1 MTMELKKDP
10 NRRRKGPKP
19 IKETKASKPENR
31 FSMKDIKVNKE
42 DNKDTQENKNT
53 SEEQDV
59 RPNTTEET
67 VSTNEDNSTQK
78 KGKRRRGR
86 PKGNKVT
93 GMVRVS
99 TETISQLNT
108 LKMVLGLY
116 SQDDVVAK
124 GLDYLVGNLNGPDR
138 RYYNILLEV
147 EKRRN
152 NK

>member
-19 IKETKASKPENR
+19 IKETKASKPEN
-31 FSMKDIKVNKE
+31 
-42 DNKDTQENKNT
+42 
-53 SEEQDV
+53 
-59 RPNTTEET
+59 
-67 VSTNEDNSTQK
+67 
-78 KGKRRRGR
+78 
-86 PKGNKVT
+86 
-93 GMVRVS
+93 RVS